1 MVVIRLS
8 RGGTKKRPFYRMV
21 VADSRM
27 PRDGRF
33 IEQVGTYDPRVQK
46 KSVRLCLDR
55 IDHWLQVGAC
65 PSETVRALI
74 CKNRKLIQA
83 ETHEA
88 SVSA

>member
-27 PRDGRF
+27 SRDGRF

-46 KSVRLCLDR
+46 RGICLRLDR
-55 IDHWLQVGAC
+55 VDHWLHVGAR
-65 PSETVRALI
+65 PSETVHALI
-74 CKNRKLIQA
+74 AKGRKFVQVEDNNA
-83 ETHEA
+83 A
-88 SVSA
+88 SA

>member
-27 PRDGRF
+27 SRDGRF

-46 KSVRLCLDR
+46 KGVCLRLDR
-55 IDHWLQVGAC
+55 IDHWLHMGAR
-65 PSETVRALI
+65 PSETVHALI

-83 ETHEA
+83 QANEA